1 MLSKKSGCYLEF
13 WTRISVAFS
22 SSLLARSHGDEPSP
36 STALCT
42 ELVFMADG
50 HNHPTTDHRE
60 AESGLISNMTRKSW
74 LTLDHSHSSNPAGLA
89 FAKAFTAL
97 YDTFLQKVFYS
108 PFGPVISKRYSGMT
122 FGTLVRKF
130 TKGFLAKVFRASLI
144 LACIWKSPRKNAYIF
159 LVIKDIGNM

>member
-1 MLSKKSGCYLEF
+1 MLEFLWSREHGRSRRPSLLVGFQWPRNRRACYRRLNPFMLSKKSGCYLEF

-97 YDTFLQKVFYS
+97 YDTFLQPPS
-108 PFGPVISKRYSGMT
+108 
-122 FGTLVRKF
+122 
-130 TKGFLAKVFRASLI
+130 
-144 LACIWKSPRKNAYIF
+144 
-159 LVIKDIGNM
+159 